1 MSKIGTQT
9 EAEAIGF
16 IHMKPETVRIIKESR
31 SGGKADVISEAET
44 SGKKAAKNT
53 AMLVPALPNTDLSSV
68 DVKAYIFPNG
78 IEVKSLI
85 TSDDR
90 CGVEVEALTAVCA
103 ALLTLFEKF
112 KTIDPSLVVSDIKIL
127 RRTTIA

>member
-1 MSKIGTQT
+1 MLKNGTLT

-16 IHMKPETVRIIKESR
+16 IHMKPETVRIIKER
-31 SGGKADVISEAET
+31 EPGKTDIISQAET

-53 AMLVPALPNTDLSSV
+53 AMLVPLLPNTYLSSV

-85 TSDDR
+85 TTDDK

-103 ALLTLFEKF
+103 TLLTLFEKF

-127 RRTTIA
+127 RRTTIV

>member
-1 MSKIGTQT
+1 MSKNGTKT

-16 IHMKPETVRIIKESR
+16 IHMKPETVRIIKESGP
-31 SGGKADVISEAET
+31 GGKADIISEAEY

-53 AMLVPALPNTDLSSV
+53 AMLVPSLPNTDLSSV

-85 TSDDR
+85 TTDDR

-112 KTIDPSLVVSDIKIL
+112 KTVDQSLVVSDIKIL